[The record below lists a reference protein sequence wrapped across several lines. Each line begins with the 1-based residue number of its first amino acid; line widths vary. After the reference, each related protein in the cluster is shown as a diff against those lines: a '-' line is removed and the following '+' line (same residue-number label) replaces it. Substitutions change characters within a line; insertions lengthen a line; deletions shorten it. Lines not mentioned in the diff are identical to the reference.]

1 MEDPQFE
8 IDLRAAL
15 SRRDPPADFAAT
27 VLSRLPAPTGTA
39 APAITLAP
47 PASAAPGATRARAAT
62 LAPAPSAAPEAPIA
76 PATTLAPAATTAP
89 RRPLVMPWRHRPL
102 WAATL
107 AASLM
112 LVAFSGY
119 QYREYRR
126 AVDAKHQLMFALQL
140 TSQKLHVAH
149 DKVNQR
155 NQQP

>member
-1 MEDPQFE
+1 MEDSQFE
-8 IDLRAAL
+8 QELRAAL
-15 SRRDPPADFAAT
+15 SRRDPPADFAAK
-27 VLSRLPAPTGTA
+27 VLAQLPAPSGTA
-39 APAITLAP
+39 
-47 PASAAPGATRARAAT
+47 
-62 LAPAPSAAPEAPIA
+62 A
-76 PATTLAPAATTAP
+76 PATTLAPAATAP
-89 RRPLVMPWRHRPL
+89 RRPLVMPWRRRPL